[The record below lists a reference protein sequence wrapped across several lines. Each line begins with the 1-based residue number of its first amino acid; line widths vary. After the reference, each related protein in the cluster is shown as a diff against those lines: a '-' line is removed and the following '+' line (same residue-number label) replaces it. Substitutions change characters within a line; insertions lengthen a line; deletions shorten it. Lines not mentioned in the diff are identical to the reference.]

1 VNTNNADAIDAALS
15 RVKQSAIADELNWPE
30 SKVSEVKTKLKQ
42 DGAIFL
48 AALGLKIV
56 PADLECYD
64 PRKVDVIVEALKV
77 AAQSLTSHQLK
88 SEN

>member
-1 VNTNNADAIDAALS
+1 LKTTSADAIDAAIG
-15 RVKQSAIADELNWPE
+15 RRKQAAIALELDWPE

-42 DGAIFL
+42 DGAILL
-48 AALGLKIV
+48 AALGLRIV

-77 AAQSLTSHQLK
+77 AAQSLTSNQLR
-88 SEN
+88 SDN